1 MRITLSAA
9 ITSDGYLDDNTPRRL
24 MISTP
29 EDWAAVLA
37 LRADHDAILVGAETL
52 RRDNPALL
60 LRDGKARARRAAR
73 GLRPD
78 LTKVTMTRSGR
89 LSPAMR
95 FFTEGDADR
104 LVFSEVPIPALEG
117 VAEVILPGAPLTA
130 AAVVTELEKRGIGS
144 LFVEGGARTLRQFFD
159 AGLADTLR
167 LAVNPALTLG
177 PERGG
182 ARLDLHPDT
191 SLPCRRE
198 RLNDGMEVA
207 VWRFRADTAARDRE
221 DLALAICE
229 SRRCVPC
236 DTCYRVGAV
245 IRTTAGELF
254 TGYTHET
261 SPTHHAEQ
269 EAIAKALRA
278 GAELRGASICSSME
292 PCSTRR
298 SEPESCT
305 QLILRHGFAHV
316 AFALYE
322 PDRFACCRGARTLR
336 EEGVDVRFYPDLG
349 DEVLKI
355 NAHLK
360 H

>member
-9 ITSDGYLDDNTPRRL
+9 VTADGYLDDNTPRRL

-29 EDWAAVLA
+29 GDWAAVLA
-37 LRADHDAILVGAETL
+37 LRAAHDAILVGAETL
-52 RRDNPALL
+52 RRDDPALL
-60 LRDGKARARRAAR
+60 LRDEEARARRAAR

-78 LTKVTMTRSGR
+78 LTKVTLTRSGR

-104 LVFSEVPIPALEG
+104 LVFSEVPIPALDG
-117 VAEVILPGAPLTA
+117 AAEVILPGVPLTA
-130 AAVVTELEKRGIGS
+130 AAVVTELEKRGIRS
-144 LFVEGGARTLRQFFD
+144 LFVEGGARTLHQFLD

-182 ARLDLHPDT
+182 SRLAVHLPEG
-191 SLPCRRE
+191 LPCRRE
-198 RLNDGMEVA
+198 RLDDGMEVA
-207 VWRFRADTAARDRE
+207 TWRLRPDTADE
-221 DLALAICE
+221 DLYWLGQAVEA

-236 DTCYRVGAV
+236 ATCYRVGAV
-245 IRTTAGELF
+245 IRTAAGECF

-269 EAIAKALRA
+269 EAVAKALQA
-278 GAELRGASICSSME
+278 GAELRGASIYSSME
-292 PCSTRR
+292 PCSTRQ

-316 AFALYE
+316 SFALYE
-322 PDRFACCRGARTLR
+322 PDCFVCCRGAQTLR
-336 EEGVDVRFYPDLG
+336 EAGVDVRVYPELG
-349 DEVLKI
+349 EEVLKL

-360 H
+360 Y